1 MLPSVEFQEIKCMHS
16 FMNVLSLLLSI
27 KFCYNLKDYE
37 YGIYSTDRPQ
47 PNTKAHRE
55 SGLGVS
61 CGSASSPL
69 SKKLRLL
76 WIRSESALGGSLCAL
91 MREADPHSVV
101 TTYKPTSPRPL
112 YIPKYTVQLVHYVV
126 AIGSIHTC
134 RTVKLGFF

>member
-37 YGIYSTDRPQ
+37 YGIYSTDRTQ

-69 SKKLRLL
+69 SKNCVCFG
-76 WIRSESALGGSLCAL
+76 SALSPLL
-91 MREADPHSVV
+91 EAPFVHSCVKR
-101 TTYKPTSPRPL
+101 TPTLLLPPTSPAPCIFPNTL
-112 YIPKYTVQLVHYVV
+112 SSWFIM
-126 AIGSIHTC
+126 
-134 RTVKLGFF
+134 

>member
-37 YGIYSTDRPQ
+37 YGIYSTDRTQ

-69 SKKLRLL
+69 FKNLRLL
-76 WIRSESALGGSLCAL
+76 WICSESALGGSLCAL
-91 MREADPHSVV
+91 MCEADP
-101 TTYKPTSPRPL
+101 TLLLPPTSPAPCIFPNTL
-112 YIPKYTVQLVHYVV
+112 SSWFIM
-126 AIGSIHTC
+126 
-134 RTVKLGFF
+134 